1 MGNENATL
9 TDLVGAH
16 LHEILDIL
24 DIHVEPFHHPIKPL
38 LRVAK
43 EHLVPF
49 THLAKGLS
57 ICVIVGDMAL
67 DRPVSSIGQMRS
79 RGDEELTVFQGARV
93 QLNPGAS
100 IITSRLYCSSAG
112 YPKKPERVRIALT
125 AGGLVVTHPQQNSER
140 T

>member
-1 MGNENATL
+1 
-9 TDLVGAH
+9 
-16 LHEILDIL
+16 
-24 DIHVEPFHHPIKPL
+24 
-38 LRVAK
+38 
-43 EHLVPF
+43 
-49 THLAKGLS
+49 
-57 ICVIVGDMAL
+57 MAL
-67 DRPVSSIGQMRS
+67 DGPVSSIGQMRA
-79 RGDEELTVFQGARV
+79 GEEEEELTVFQGARV